1 MTTKSIVIPFVLT
14 FLITTG
20 FITHLFTSNI
30 KTTQR
35 LNKKANSIPSYEPTK
50 IPDLSDPKVRE
61 EILRKIEEERA
72 YTPEIIHLPHD
83 YFEKELLEDPL
94 SCRVCGGPQNFIKNY
109 EINKL
114 PYVLILSLKRFKYN
128 ENNNFKL
135 KQLITYPV
143 DNFQLKDKKYNLFGV
158 VYHYGSINSGHYICS
173 IRHNKKWIVCDDNS
187 V

>member
-83 YFEKELLEDPL
+83 YFEKELLENEKKF
-94 SCRVCGGPQNFIKNY
+94 REKKGEERN
-109 EINKL
+109 
-114 PYVLILSLKRFKYN
+114 ILRS
-128 ENNNFKL
+128 
-135 KQLITYPV
+135 
-143 DNFQLKDKKYNLFGV
+143 
-158 VYHYGSINSGHYICS
+158 
-173 IRHNKKWIVCDDNS
+173 
-187 V
+187 

>member
-1 MTTKSIVIPFVLT
+1 MENDSIIFVEWCNT
-14 FLITTG
+14 LI
-20 FITHLFTSNI
+20 
-30 KTTQR
+30 K
-35 LNKKANSIPSYEPTK
+35 
-50 IPDLSDPKVRE
+50 E
-61 EILRKIEEERA
+61 EIDDQKFYKKNFTFEEITLCIESSVKNDKNNE
-72 YTPEIIHLPHD
+72 YQSINDCFSLF
-83 YFEKELLEDPL
+83 FEKELLEDPL
-94 SCRVCGGPQNFIKNY
+94 SCRICGGPQNFIKNY

-135 KQLITYPV
+135 KQLITYPL

-173 IRHNKKWIVCDDNS
+173 IRLNKKWIVCDDNS